1 MSLII
6 TSTPQGRFVYWK
18 GFEPAELLDDP
29 RLIAYIPDL
38 PFQHGRPLSPIEEVA
53 ETVLVDYNTS
63 HDEHSTKQHS
73 SWLPSEM
80 STKTSTLANYLT
92 TSPPTSS
99 QQTPLKKKM
108 RSAEGR
114 GGEECQTHSMQAEC
128 RGLCLTS
135 RTP

>member
-1 MSLII
+1 MIA
-6 TSTPQGRFVYWK
+6 TMAQGRFVYWK
-18 GFEPAELLDDP
+18 GIEPSELRDGS
-29 RLIAYIPDL
+29 RLVAYIQDMPY
-38 PFQHGRPLSPIEEVA
+38 QEGRPLSPIADEGPRD
-53 ETVLVDYNTS
+53 TVLVDYNTS

-99 QQTPLKKKM
+99 QQTPLKMKM